1 MQQIAFALQIC
12 QIVFH
17 ILSILIP
24 AFASYRPDSP
34 SSKDSKGSKS
44 TKDEKITAAK
54 TGDEAAQKLIDE
66 ASKTFQSVEQTW
78 GAGAAGLP
86 KKSAGGGDGEGS
98 GERDGAG
105 GKSTGGGKVGGMGGG
120 NQMKAA
126 DCNAVEMVDIH
137 SFI

>member
-1 MQQIAFALQIC
+1 MQQTAFALQIC

-24 AFASYRPDSP
+24 AFAGYRPDSS

-44 TKDEKITAAK
+44 AKGEKIAAAK
-54 TGDEAAQKLIDE
+54 LGDEAAQKLIDE

-86 KKSAGGGDGEGS
+86 KKSTGGGGGGGS
-98 GERDGAG
+98 GGKDGGAG
-105 GKSTGGGKVGGMGGG
+105 GKSAGGG
-120 NQMKAA
+120 
-126 DCNAVEMVDIH
+126 
-137 SFI
+137 